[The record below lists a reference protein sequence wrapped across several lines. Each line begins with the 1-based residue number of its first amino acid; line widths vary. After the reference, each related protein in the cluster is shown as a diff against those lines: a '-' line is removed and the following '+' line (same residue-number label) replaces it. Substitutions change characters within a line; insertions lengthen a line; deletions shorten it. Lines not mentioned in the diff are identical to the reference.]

1 MTFEYHFFTYTWGE
15 VIEVRLREIIR
26 MKFKIEQLSNQKKY
40 IVDLEFSICL
50 EPGTCGISFVVL
62 KDHLLPQID
71 CDLAMDYQV
80 TNFSLVNWM
89 TEKVWL
95 QINP

>member
-1 MTFEYHFFTYTWGE
+1 MIYIVPFC
-15 VIEVRLREIIR
+15 R
-26 MKFKIEQLSNQKKY
+26 FKIEQLSNQKKY

-62 KDHLLPQID
+62 KDHSLPQID

-80 TNFSLVNWM
+80 KSKYISSHL
-89 TEKVWL
+89 KV
-95 QINP
+95 